1 MPAEGPGHSFT
12 MRDGTVL
19 PAREVARGIY
29 LIMNDEPRRIFDK
42 IWKLLEA
49 EIPTDRRPQFEAA
62 FLEKMRLY
70 SEAAALRVLITTKNN
85 DERYELLLWEFEEY
99 LFPAAGPTEEG
110 QKKLDA
116 LRPAMGDI
124 QTLSVNPQLTWA
136 YDWFLELGHDETNPD
151 TLMMFIQMFSVGTQ
165 ALRKLLKETIPR

>member
-1 MPAEGPGHSFT
+1 MPAGRGHSFT

-29 LIMNDEPRRIFDK
+29 LVVNNEPRRIFDK
-42 IWKLLEA
+42 IWKFLEA
-49 EIPTDRRPQFEAA
+49 EIPTDRRLQFETA

-70 SEAAALRVLITTKNN
+70 SEAAALRVMITTENN
-85 DERYELLLWEFEEY
+85 DERYEPLLWEFEEY
-99 LFPAAGPTEEG
+99 LFPAGRPTEEG
-110 QKKLDA
+110 QRKLDA
-116 LRPAMGDI
+116 LRSAMGDI

-165 ALRKLLKETIPR
+165 ALRKLLEETIPR